1 MDTAQTTQQI
11 LFEPPTRLSQLK
23 SKLEAAGVDLFKH
36 RDLYEWLLDAMV
48 SEYKQ
53 GMADA
58 SKIYK
63 EVYKLETK

>member
-1 MDTAQTTQQI
+1 MTDINILDPHQI
-11 LFEPPTRLSQLK
+11 TNGTKKLK
-23 SKLEAAGVDLFKH
+23 AKLQAAGVDLFKH

-63 EVYKLETK
+63 EVYKLEK

>member
-1 MDTAQTTQQI
+1 MEAKP
-11 LFEPPTRLSQLK
+11 ENLSRIELL
-23 SKLEAAGVDLFKH
+23 SKKLQDAGIDLFKH
-36 RDLYEWLLDAMV
+36 RELYELLLDAMV

-63 EVYKLETK
+63 EVYKLEG